1 MVWLAETPT
10 CVVNAHLVML
20 GRLAAEERLDAT
32 TASGAG
38 KFMKPAPI
46 RRQLA
51 AWNAAASR
59 GDGGKGGSGVPA
71 GTGIKVVKRVR

>member
-20 GRLAAEERLDAT
+20 GRLTAEERLAAA

-46 RRQLA
+46 RRQIA
-51 AWNAAASR
+51 AWDAAAHSR

-71 GTGIKVVKRVR
+71 GTGIKVVKRG